1 MNFSYNN
8 FPIGGNNGFNGNST
22 FGNYIPQMQ
31 MPMQYA
37 QYQMPQNAQPMP
49 PRTNKIFVTS
59 LEDAM
64 SKPAEPN
71 TEIIY
76 LHQTE
81 PLLFQIYTDMQ
92 GKKSASVFTLAVAQ
106 EKRPEPDPV
115 SRKEFEELKAKIEEF
130 TKGDKVDE

>member
-8 FPIGGNNGFNGNST
+8 FPMGATNGFNGNNA

-31 MPMQYA
+31 TPMQYA
-37 QYQMPQNAQPMP
+37 QYQMLQNAQTMP

-59 LEDAM
+59 LDEAM

-106 EKRPEPDPV
+106 EKGQNSDMV
-115 SRKEFEELKAKIEEF
+115 SRKEFEELKAKIDEL
-130 TKGDKVDE
+130 TKEANINE

>member
-8 FPIGGNNGFNGNST
+8 FPMGATNGFNGNNA

-31 MPMQYA
+31 TPMQYA
-37 QYQMPQNAQPMP
+37 QYQMSQNTQPMP

-106 EKRPEPDPV
+106 EKGPEPNPV
-115 SRKEFEELKAKIEEF
+115 SRKEFDELKAKIEEL
-130 TKGDKVDE
+130 TKGGNVNE